1 MAKKIVAANQ
11 ELTEWIK
18 THPDDAQK
26 MLIAEL
32 KAETRTDVPADAVT
46 QAMKRI
52 QLTTEVS
59 PKLLEKAVKD
69 GKDTGFIKDA
79 GDTSR
84 LIQSL

>member
-1 MAKKIVAANQ
+1 
-11 ELTEWIK
+11 
-18 THPDDAQK
+18 
-26 MLIAEL
+26 
-32 KAETRTDVPADAVT
+32 
-46 QAMKRI
+46 MKRI
-52 QLTTEVS
+52 ELTTEVS